1 MTAVVVFPQ
10 SGYANRLQAIASAA
24 ILAESIHATWHVC
37 WEPQPVAPAPA
48 GQIFDHRLVAEQFLS
63 ADEARERW
71 GLVRSELPLYLTTR
85 DDGRSVVVAGHDR
98 GEQCLM
104 PDLRALLSEQEREVI
119 AIVAG
124 GKFDLEGDSTLTSD
138 QARAFRGKRH
148 EQYQRLRFSASIEEA
163 AEESVTRH
171 TPFIGLHLRY
181 SDRSLEAPWRH
192 RIWPALRTVL
202 AEAGMDRVFVA
213 SDRARERDRWL
224 TYLTKQGL
232 QPWTVR
238 PESVDRSNPM
248 SAVGALIDWRILT
261 RSSGMVF
268 FAASSF
274 AEEAAVASGAFDRS
288 VGLGASYSRA
298 AWVRAR
304 TYAAAGVTYPSRHG
318 WWGSRVTEQ

>member
-1 MTAVVVFPQ
+1 MTAVVVFPR

-37 WEPQPVAPAPA
+37 WEPQVVAPVPA
-48 GQIFDHRLVAEQFLS
+48 GQIFDPRLLAEHFIS

-71 GLVRSELPLYLTTR
+71 GLVRSELPLYLTSG
-85 DDGRSVVVAGHDR
+85 DDGRRVVVAGHDR

-104 PDLRALLSEQEREVI
+104 PDLRDLLVAQMPDVI

-124 GKFDLEGDSTLTSD
+124 GKFDLQGDSTLGSD
-138 QARAFRGKRH
+138 QARAFRSKRY
-148 EQYQRLRFSASIEEA
+148 ELYQRLRFSAPIEDV
-163 AEESVTRH
+163 AEESVAHRI
-171 TPFIGLHLRY
+171 PFGGLHLRY
-181 SDRSLEAPWRH
+181 SDRSAEAPWRH
-192 RIWPALRTVL
+192 RIWPALRSVL
-202 AEAGMDRVFVA
+202 AEIGMDRVFVA
-213 SDRARERDRWL
+213 SDRARERERWL
-224 TYLTKQGL
+224 SYLTKQGL
-232 QPWTVR
+232 QPWTVP

-274 AEEAAVASGAFDRS
+274 AEEAAVASRAFDRS
-288 VGLGASYSRA
+288 VGLGASSTRA

-304 TYAAAGVTYPSRHG
+304 TYATAAVTYPARHG
-318 WWGSRVTEQ
+318 WSGSRVRGR